1 MTTISL
7 PKICLLANRFVNA
20 HTVRKITRRA
30 AINLTLQES
39 SSREEFFT
47 ALQVYRPSLVLA
59 GEDGLADLSLWELL
73 EFARHADPAISV
85 VVVGRDNAK
94 DVAIRAI
101 REGASDYVRA
111 SQLDR
116 LPTVLERALH
126 EQESGDTTAR
136 LRFEVRRAADAMR
149 ENQKMI
155 TIGRLT
161 ASIAHEINNPL
172 ASITNLLYLIGSDPD
187 LPETVRKY
195 LELAQGELQR
205 VVQISRQTLT
215 FYRETATPIRLRLS
229 NLLEEVLVLY
239 ARRLIDKHIQIVRQ
253 YVDDDEVTVFPG
265 EIRQVFSNLIT
276 NAIEASEVGGR
287 LLIRLRRSRLWSDE
301 GVLGLRVSI
310 GDNGSGIDP
319 HIRRRLGEPF
329 FTTKGERGTG
339 IGLWVTQS
347 IVKRYGGHLFVHSS
361 VHPERHGTIFSIFL
375 PTNMGPKMVE
385 SPAFDGARAVGTD
398 FVPRSNGS
406 GKIAQHD
413 GEVIPMPEHSASP
426 LRASGSD

>member
-1 MTTISL
+1 MTTFSL
-7 PKICLLANRFVNA
+7 PRICLLANRFVNA

-30 AINLTLQES
+30 AINLTLQEVF
-39 SSREEFFT
+39 SREELFT
-47 ALQVYRPSLVLA
+47 ALQVHRPNLVLA
-59 GEDGLADLSLWELL
+59 GEEGLADLSLWELL
-73 EFARHADPAISV
+73 EFARPADPAISV
-85 VVVGRDNAK
+85 VVVGRDNPK

-116 LPTVLERALH
+116 LPTVLERALR

-161 ASIAHEINNPL
+161 ASIAFEINNPL
-172 ASITNLLYLIGSDPD
+172 ASITNLLYLIGSDPG
-187 LPETVRKY
+187 LPESVRKY

-229 NLLEEVLVLY
+229 SLLEEVLVLY

-276 NAIEASEVGGR
+276 NAIAAYE
-287 LLIRLRRSRLWSDE
+287 
-301 GVLGLRVSI
+301 LG
-310 GDNGSGIDP
+310 
-319 HIRRRLGEPF
+319 
-329 FTTKGERGTG
+329 
-339 IGLWVTQS
+339 
-347 IVKRYGGHLFVHSS
+347 
-361 VHPERHGTIFSIFL
+361 
-375 PTNMGPKMVE
+375 
-385 SPAFDGARAVGTD
+385 
-398 FVPRSNGS
+398 
-406 GKIAQHD
+406 
-413 GEVIPMPEHSASP
+413 
-426 LRASGSD
+426 